1 MELKASKSCD
11 AEGLVVEAK
20 VDRTQGPAAT
30 VVVRRGTLKP
40 GQHVVIGTEHGR
52 VRALRDAAGKPLKQA
67 GPGQPA
73 EIIGLRG
80 VPHAGDELMVV
91 SRSALHALM
100 PSSTAHLGLLA
111 AQAQCPCFI

>member
-30 VVVRRGTLKP
+30 VVVKRGTLRA
-40 GQHVVIGTEHGR
+40 GQYVVIGTEHGR
-52 VRALRDAAGKPLKQA
+52 VRALRDAAGKPLKHA

-91 SRSALHALM
+91 SR
-100 PSSTAHLGLLA
+100 
-111 AQAQCPCFI
+111 

>member
-30 VVVRRGTLKP
+30 VVVKRGTLKP

-91 SRSALHALM
+91 SRSVPHPRAK
-100 PSSTAHLGLLA
+100 LG
-111 AQAQCPCFI
+111 QAM